1 MQDRKSY
8 QEKTHTMESEL
19 SGQKLVLKRLNKQV
33 RALEEENGELKE
45 KRRMETEGAKRSSVQ
60 VHLPSDL

>member
-1 MQDRKSY
+1 
-8 QEKTHTMESEL
+8 MESEL